1 MSFHRQNGSTGSN
14 GGISSKLDNFFDKQ
28 ELPMYKD
35 KPYSYAA
42 SRRTTP
48 FYRQWRVIVGMA
60 LSVLALFYWLGIF
73 GSSPAG
79 TTVSGGTSKI
89 SSWSW
94 AGNPGVTV
102 DWDSRREAVKEAF
115 ILSWDGYEQYA
126 WGMSPIERGLISSLA
141 LDRMLK

>member
-14 GGISSKLDNFFDKQ
+14 GGIGSKIDNFFDKR

-42 SRRTTP
+42 SRKNTP
-48 FYRQWRVIVGMA
+48 LYQQWRVIVGA
-60 LSVLALFYWLGIF
+60 VLGILAILYWLGLF
-73 GSSPAG
+73 SSSPGEKA
-79 TTVSGGTSKI
+79 SGGTVRKS

-94 AGNPGVTV
+94 SGTAGAHV
-102 DWDSRREAVKEAF
+102 DWESRTEAVKEAF

-126 WGMSPIERGLISSLA
+126 WGM
-141 LDRMLK
+141 

>member
-14 GGISSKLDNFFDKQ
+14 GGIGSKVDNFFDKR

-42 SRRTTP
+42 SRKNTP
-48 FYRQWRVIVGMA
+48 LYRQWRVIAGGILSLMA
-60 LSVLALFYWLGIF
+60 LLYWLSTFDSTSAGKPGI
-73 GSSPAG
+73 
-79 TTVSGGTSKI
+79 GGKTEML

-94 AGNPGVTV
+94 TGGPDVAV
-102 DWDSRREAVKEAF
+102 DWNSRREAVKEAF

-126 WGMSPIERGLISSLA
+126 WGMSEKGRNAILSFCRVIVN
-141 LDRMLK
+141 